1 MTSPN
6 FKEIFDIEEIDV
18 VPLERYIAYD
28 IEERFLL
35 EDDEPGNPVL
45 VGLVFS
51 NGRVYINN
59 SFRYEVD
66 SDTIEG
72 EGKDE

>member
-6 FKEIFDIEEIDV
+6 FKEIFDIEEIEV
-18 VPLERYIAYD
+18 VPLERDIAYD

-51 NGRVYINN
+51 NGRVYVNN

>member
-6 FKEIFDIEEIDV
+6 FKEIFDIEEIEV
-18 VPLERYIAYD
+18 VPLERYIAHD

-51 NGRVYINN
+51 NGRVYVNN

>member
-66 SDTIEG
+66 SDTIE
-72 EGKDE
+72 

>member
-6 FKEIFDIEEIDV
+6 FKETFNIEEIEV

-45 VGLVFS
+45 IGLVFS
-51 NGRVYINN
+51 NGRVYVNN

-66 SDTIEG
+66 SDTIE
-72 EGKDE
+72 

>member
-6 FKEIFDIEEIDV
+6 FKEIFDIEEIEV

-45 VGLVFS
+45 IGLVFS
-51 NGRVYINN
+51 NGRVYVNN

-66 SDTIEG
+66 SDTIE
-72 EGKDE
+72 